1 MTDPCFDAEVLAAWA
16 DGTLDERAAAEV
28 ERHAA
33 QCARCQ
39 AMLAA
44 FVRTEPAAAPA
55 ARVPGMTPWW
65 QSLRLRW
72 LVPMAAAAT
81 AVAIWIAVPTSPTL
95 ETDLA
100 EAPER
105 AAPPPDTPAMPRVA
119 ATQPQTAVAG
129 PRTPVG
135 AASSAV
141 PLATEAGAREQ
152 REKREERQ
160 EAPRDGALT
169 RERTN
174 ATASAAASREA
185 PLTAAAPT
193 VAAEAARQG
202 RSQAAVRALAD
213 RADRTIEGFVS
224 RDGAVR
230 WRLAGPGV
238 ERSTDGGATWIATHV
253 AAPAAP
259 AAALGAVAP
268 VDGPVAGDA
277 PSAAVCWLV
286 GPRGAVW
293 LTTDGGQGF
302 RRLTVT
308 GEPDLRAVAA
318 RDARS
323 ADVTASDGRVF
334 RTDDAGAT
342 WIRQP

>member
-28 ERHAA
+28 ERHGA

-44 FVRTEPAAAPA
+44 FVRTEPATAPAA
-55 ARVPGMTPWW
+55 ARVPGMAPWW

-105 AAPPPDTPAMPRVA
+105 AAAPPDAPAVPGVA
-119 ATQPQTAVAG
+119 ATQPQTAVVGRPA
-129 PRTPVG
+129 PVG
-135 AASSAV
+135 AALDAA
-141 PLATEAGAREQ
+141 PLATEAGA

-169 RERTN
+169 RERTD
-174 ATASAAASREA
+174 ATASAAERREA
-185 PLTAAAPT
+185 PLPAAAPT
-193 VAAEAARQG
+193 VAAEAAPQG
-202 RSQAAVRALAD
+202 RSQAALRALAD
-213 RADRTIEGFVS
+213 NADRAIEGFDS

-230 WRLAGPGV
+230 WRLAGPGIA
-238 ERSTDGGATWIATHV
+238 RSTDGGATWIATQV
-253 AAPAAP
+253 VAPAAP
-259 AAALGAVAP
+259 AAALGAVAS

-286 GPRGAVW
+286 GPGGAVW

-302 RRLTVT
+302 RRLTVP
-308 GEPDLRAVAA
+308 GGPDLRAVTA

-334 RTDDAGAT
+334 RTGDAGGT
-342 WIRQP
+342 WILVP

>member
-1 MTDPCFDAEVLAAWA
+1 MTDLCFDAEVLAAWA

-65 QSLRLRW
+65 PSLRLRW

-81 AVAIWIAVPTSPTL
+81 AVAIWIAVPTSPML

-129 PRTPVG
+129 PRAPVG
-135 AASSAV
+135 AASSAA
-141 PLATEAGAREQ
+141 PLATEAGA

-174 ATASAAASREA
+174 ATAPAAASREA

-193 VAAEAARQG
+193 VAAEAARPG
-202 RSQAAVRALAD
+202 RSQAAGRARAESAD
-213 RADRTIEGFVS
+213 RKIEGFVS

-238 ERSTDGGATWIATHV
+238 ERSTDGGATWIVAQV

-259 AAALGAVAP
+259 AAALGAVTPGDA
-268 VDGPVAGDA
+268 PVAGDA

-308 GEPDLRAVAA
+308 GEPDLRAVTA
-318 RDARS
+318 RDDRS
-323 ADVTASDGRVF
+323 ADVTASDGRMF
-334 RTDDAGAT
+334 RTGDAGAT
-342 WIRQP
+342 WILVQ